1 MSKSKLYNF
10 QRKAL
15 SDMLDGKHLCLLGTG
30 CGKSAVSVLWA
41 KQTCED
47 ESIKKVVVVTTPSK
61 RDSGDYLDEADTWC
75 GSSWR
80 ENLESYEVISWHALK
95 KWVDAHWDNLDEYV
109 YIFDEVAKASAGVSS
124 GMGKAFLRIANQT
137 TNWTGYTAT
146 PGDTWIKFYPYF
158 TACHLVRNKTAFKA
172 RYVSETFYKGYPDII
187 GYRHEDELLA
197 MWKKISTSP
206 DTSALAKE
214 LPSETHK
221 TVTFKKPTGY
231 DKAIKTRTAPDGTWL
246 DTTMALCHYLRQ
258 SCFTKAKQQWLA
270 DFLEGLG
277 TNAVLFYTYVEEG
290 DKLEEIA
297 KKSLPKGAKVW
308 RIDGG
313 HHNIPTADTIGKYD
327 IVICQWQSGSEA
339 LNLQFMSYWVAVSSQ
354 YSYSTLTQA
363 EGRIKRI
370 GQKNPMFF
378 YVLQCEK
385 TIEEDIAKT
394 LAEKKDF
401 SELTW
406 GMEKGIDNEA

>member
-1 MSKSKLYNF
+1 MPELKLYNF

-15 SDMLDGKHLCLLGTG
+15 SDMLEGKRLCLLGTG

-47 ESIKKVVVVTTPSK
+47 KGVKKVVVVTTPSK

-80 ENLESYEVISWHALK
+80 ESLESFEVISWHALK

-158 TACHLVRNKTAFKA
+158 TACHLVRNKTSFKA

-231 DKAIKTRTAPDGTWL
+231 DKAIRTRTAPDGTWL

-258 SCFTKAKQQWLA
+258 SCFTKAKQQWLT

-308 RIDGG
+308 RIDGS

-339 LNLQFMSYWVAVSSQ
+339 LNLQFMNYWVAVSSQ